1 MINVYVFCVP
11 DYIDSSVSWVCLV
24 TEKKQMKQKPPS
36 KTMSLNLD
44 GWDEEG
50 GRREVQEGGV
60 ICTPMVVSS

>member
-11 DYIDSSVSWVCLV
+11 DYIDSSVSWVCLF
-24 TEKKQMKQKPPS
+24 TEKKQMKQS

-50 GRREVQEGGV
+50 GRREVQEGGA

>member
-24 TEKKQMKQKPPS
+24 TEKKQMKQKPS